1 MKILVHSCCADCLLK
16 LVEAMKQESDKNL
29 ELTAYV
35 YNPNIHPRSE
45 YLSRLKAVQQIAK
58 EIKIELVVADWS
70 PKEWFEVNKNKFEKP
85 ERCHRCW
92 KLRLEKSFEYAK
104 KHGFGAVTAT
114 LLTSHYQDRN
124 KIEKIGKD
132 LAKKYEIKFLAPK
145 NININLETKGFYK
158 QNYCGCGWS
167 LVETWS
173 EKFGD

>member
-85 ERCHRCW
+85 ERCH
-92 KLRLEKSFEYAK
+92 
-104 KHGFGAVTAT
+104 
-114 LLTSHYQDRN
+114 
-124 KIEKIGKD
+124 
-132 LAKKYEIKFLAPK
+132 
-145 NININLETKGFYK
+145 
-158 QNYCGCGWS
+158 
-167 LVETWS
+167 
-173 EKFGD
+173 